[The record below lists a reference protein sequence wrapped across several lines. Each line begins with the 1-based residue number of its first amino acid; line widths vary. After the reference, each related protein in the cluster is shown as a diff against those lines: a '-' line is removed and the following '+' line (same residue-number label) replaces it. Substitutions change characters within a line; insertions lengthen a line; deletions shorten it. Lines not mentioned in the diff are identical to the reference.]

1 MFCPNWKRDGRHA
14 IARCPPKLPGRS
26 ELHLSITTHIFIRGG
41 VPQEHVTSSLTGGLP
56 CGWICLLRPARARQV
71 PAGRVAAPTRR
82 HLSLLTGVMSLRRLD
97 SWPDLP
103 VFAGVSLAR
112 AAALLWH
119 RNRPTVSVS
128 CKWTGLAVE
137 TDEAQSGES
146 VQKTRQVPPVGRTLC
161 WADAC

>member
-1 MFCPNWKRDGRHA
+1 MAGT
-14 IARCPPKLPGRS
+14 PPPAAPRNCLGAVSCTFRS
-26 ELHLSITTHIFIRGG
+26 RLTFSSVG
-41 VPQEHVTSSLTGGLP
+41 VYRP

-119 RNRPTVSVS
+119 RNRPTVSVG